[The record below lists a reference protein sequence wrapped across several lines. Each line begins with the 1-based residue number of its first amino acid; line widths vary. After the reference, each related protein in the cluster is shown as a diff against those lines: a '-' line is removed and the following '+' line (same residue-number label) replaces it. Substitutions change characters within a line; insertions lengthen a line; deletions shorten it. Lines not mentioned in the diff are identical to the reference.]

1 MSLRVTFK
9 LYAGLTQYLPPEVRV
24 DNAMPLELPDGTT
37 ILQAMQPFSL
47 PMKIVKLVLVNGVY
61 IAPERWAEHVLQP
74 GDVLAIWP
82 PVAGG

>member
-47 PMKIVKLVLVNGVY
+47 PM
-61 IAPERWAEHVLQP
+61 
-74 GDVLAIWP
+74 
-82 PVAGG
+82 